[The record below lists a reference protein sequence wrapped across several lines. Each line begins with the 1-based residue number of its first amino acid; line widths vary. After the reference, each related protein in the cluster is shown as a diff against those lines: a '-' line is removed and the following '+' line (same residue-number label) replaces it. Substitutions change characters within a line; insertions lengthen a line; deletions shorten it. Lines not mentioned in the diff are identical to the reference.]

1 MVRRETEVSNPGEG
15 LVISWMWGEL
25 EGKEA

>member
-1 MVRRETEVSNPGEG
+1 MVRREREVSNPGEG